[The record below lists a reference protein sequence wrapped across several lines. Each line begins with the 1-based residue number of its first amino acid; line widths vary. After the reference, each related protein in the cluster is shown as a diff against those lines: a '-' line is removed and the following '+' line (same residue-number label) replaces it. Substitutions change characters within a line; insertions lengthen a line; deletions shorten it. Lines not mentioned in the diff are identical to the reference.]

1 MIAKIKKIIPYL
13 LLLIALVGVLGYGK
27 NVGAQEAPKGT
38 CTAIDAAA
46 KPGTP
51 PIITPNVIFLECNTL
66 LKPSTPGST
75 VSWLQNGT
83 TTPTTSTVP
92 DTKGVLEQPSPVQAA
107 WTCNANPSTWASGCV
122 LSFFNIFLVVIPSGL
137 LYVVTLFFN
146 AILNIIIQSEMYDD
160 PFISGAWTV
169 VRDLSNIFF
178 ILILLYVAI
187 KTVLNMGGHET
198 KSMIANV
205 IIMAIL
211 INFSLFFTRIVID
224 SSNILAQIF
233 YNKLDVTFENKAGEK
248 VERINS
254 GSGKDVAGAMYEK
267 FDTRKL
273 ITPDFANQ
281 LQTISYGNESSTG
294 LGGTIVR
301 VGVRAG
307 LAAATYGLSELTV
320 YNGKTVAVGPLLSI
334 MVVSGSI
341 LLVASYAFFTS
352 GIYLTGRLIELWILM
367 IFAPFAFMSFAIPK
381 LADTEYIG
389 WHSWSKKL
397 ISTAFVA
404 PIFMFMLYLIFTII
418 DSGLFKSF
426 ENAGKTTITQM
437 LLSVTLPGIIIIGLL
452 LKAKDLAKKGSG
464 QFGEMVMSTAKLAGV
479 LTAGTAALAVAV
491 PARVGLGLGS
501 ALASR
506 NAGKYDKDMEKWRA
520 GGAGIAAPVKPFAY
534 GVGKSINDAQ
544 EKVTHVEHAR
554 HDIDEL
560 DKGTNREGKSEL
572 QLSAGDLEAREKA
585 YLKKHKSEIDVD
597 IKRGYDSSNK
607 PMPPINANGVIA
619 SGESDYKSKRKDAI
633 EAGIRSNPGNIN
645 PATGELNDR
654 GKAELARLASADKLS
669 KEFNEILKSMSAQ
682 IGVDRYREVQ
692 AHANEKIGLSTKA
705 LAKAP
710 GATYNPLNLVNV
722 KSADRRD
729 DLLSKMATGALI
741 AAVAVG
747 IRGGMKGL
755 AGINLGTSK
764 GNYFGDLGEMF
775 KEALKHVKITLPS
788 SGGGDHGGEKK
799 DDHGGGHGGG
809 H

>member
-1 MIAKIKKIIPYL
+1 MKNKIKKIIPYL
-13 LLLIALVGVLGYGK
+13 FILIALVGVFGYGLEVK
-27 NVGAQEAPKGT
+27 AEDPKGT
-38 CTAIDAAA
+38 CTATDAAA

-51 PIITPNVIFLECNTL
+51 PIVTPNVIFLECNTL
-66 LKPSTPGST
+66 LKFSTPGST

-92 DTKGVLEQPSPVQAA
+92 DTRGVLEQPSPTQAA
-107 WTCNANPSTWASGCV
+107 WTCDTDPRTWASGCV
-122 LSFFNIFLVVIPSGL
+122 LSFFNILLVVIPSGL

-187 KTVLNMGGHET
+187 KTVVGMGGHET
-198 KSMIANV
+198 KSMISSV

-233 YNKLDVTFENKAGEK
+233 YNKLDVTFENKDGEK

-254 GSGKDVAGAMYEK
+254 GSGKDVAGAMYAK
-267 FDTRKL
+267 FDTSKL
-273 ITPDFANQ
+273 ISPNFANQ
-281 LQTISYGNESSTG
+281 LQTISYGSESSTG
-294 LGGTIVR
+294 LGETVVR
-301 VGVRAG
+301 LGVRAG
-307 LAAATYGLSELTV
+307 LATATYGLSELTV
-320 YNGKTVAVGPLLSI
+320 YNGKTVAVGPLLLVI
-334 MVVSGSI
+334 VVTGSI
-341 LLVASYAFFTS
+341 LLAASYVFFTS

-367 IFAPFAFMSFAIPK
+367 IFAPFAFMSFAVPK

-534 GVGKSINDAQ
+534 SVGKSINDAQ
-544 EKVTHVEHAR
+544 EKVAHVEHAR

-560 DKGTNREGKSEL
+560 DKGTNREGKSEW

-585 YLKKHKSEIDVD
+585 YLKKHKAEIDVD

-619 SGESDYKSKRKDAI
+619 SGESDYKAKRKEAERNDIATHANYIDAGGNLN
-633 EAGIRSNPGNIN
+633 EAGKQ
-645 PATGELNDR
+645 ELER
-654 GKAELARLASADKLS
+654 RASADKLS

-682 IGVDRYREVQ
+682 VGVDRYQKVQ
-692 AHANEKIGLSTKA
+692 AHANEKVTLRDKA
-705 LAKAP
+705 QAKAP

-729 DLLSKMATGALI
+729 GLISKVATGALI

-775 KEALKHVKITLPS
+775 KEALKHVKVTVPS
-788 SGGGDHGGEKK
+788 GGGGDHGGGKK